1 MLGLDRF
8 PVDTVFLLAG
18 CGGGYDCFTGLPLYF
33 SLMNRYKNVHMV
45 NLSFSKHLDKFPRL
59 AIDRCCFVVN
69 STVASQLADERSENC
84 CEYMLS
90 QQIQAPV
97 YCFRDEGLVKYRA
110 SFESLV
116 RTLGAN
122 VVILCDGGCDSI
134 MTGREPELG
143 TPVEDVMS
151 MLAVH
156 SLQNQG
162 LITHALLLL
171 LGATVDTFVEI
182 RRQDFF
188 ANLQQLSKDLI
199 ETAKLAKEQ
208 PEVQRYIQ
216 VFESCEPWRSI
227 VNASICA
234 SLDGLTGSGVLPP
247 LILKYPQFNRTLD
260 PDRFLLDDYVRTYYL
275 FSLSPVLSRIVY
287 LDLIEHLDDS
297 DDIDRVIMDFHMQQH
312 KTEG

>member
-1 MLGLDRF
+1 ML
-8 PVDTVFLLAG
+8 
-18 CGGGYDCFTGLPLYF
+18 Y
-33 SLMNRYKNVHMV
+33 
-45 NLSFSKHLDKFPRL
+45 
-59 AIDRCCFVVN
+59 
-69 STVASQLADERSENC
+69 
-84 CEYMLS
+84 

-134 MTGREPELG
+134 MTGLEPELG

-151 MLAVH
+151 MLAVQ

-162 LITHALLLL
+162 LISHAFLVL

-188 ANLQQLSKDLI
+188 ANLQQLSKENHLI
-199 ETAKLAKEQ
+199 ATAKLSKEQ

-216 VFESCEPWRSI
+216 VFESCEPWRST
-227 VNASICA
+227 VKAHR
-234 SLDGLTGSGVLPP
+234 T
-247 LILKYPQFNRTLD
+247 RTL
-260 PDRFLLDDYVRTYYL
+260 
-275 FSLSPVLSRIVY
+275 
-287 LDLIEHLDDS
+287 
-297 DDIDRVIMDFHMQQH
+297 
-312 KTEG
+312 G

>member
-1 MLGLDRF
+1 M
-8 PVDTVFLLAG
+8 
-18 CGGGYDCFTGLPLYF
+18 TGL
-33 SLMNRYKNVHMV
+33 
-45 NLSFSKHLDKFPRL
+45 
-59 AIDRCCFVVN
+59 
-69 STVASQLADERSENC
+69 
-84 CEYMLS
+84 
-90 QQIQAPV
+90 
-97 YCFRDEGLVKYRA
+97 
-110 SFESLV
+110 
-116 RTLGAN
+116 
-122 VVILCDGGCDSI
+122 
-134 MTGREPELG
+134 EPELG

-151 MLAVH
+151 MLAVQ

-162 LITHALLLL
+162 LISHAFLVL

-188 ANLQQLSKDLI
+188 ANLQQLSKENHLI
-199 ETAKLAKEQ
+199 ATAKLSKEQ

-216 VFESCEPWRSI
+216 VFESCEPWRST

-260 PDRFLLDDYVRTYYL
+260 PDRFLFDDYVRTYYL